1 MIDQTLN
8 FFRRPEAEG
17 WPQHGRWGG
26 QGTRCLFLW
35 SDHDHLMRTIM
46 SMIMRIRM
54 MMMRRKRRIWGPVHC
69 TLQYVWISLIFRT
82 LEDDL
87 GTEWCCNVACPVAA
101 EVLEQ
106 EKCPVSKTAIY
117 KDMRIWGY
125 VVALYWDA
133 LASKM
138 PQSAEQRYEADT
150 SIHFIFANHSAHHTQ
165 AFQYISSSIIS
176 SGKAKVCIKVSISL
190 NAHF

>member
-1 MIDQTLN
+1 MEDGEGREPGAFSFDLIMIILWGQSW
-8 FFRRPEAEG
+8 AWSWG
-17 WPQHGRWGG
+17 YVWWWWWWGG
-26 QGTRCLFLW
+26 GYGDQC
-35 SDHDHLMRTIM
+35 
-46 SMIMRIRM
+46 
-54 MMMRRKRRIWGPVHC
+54 
-69 TLQYVWISLIFRT
+69 VWISLLFRT

-87 GTEWCCNVACPVAA
+87 GTEWCCNVACPVSA

-165 AFQYISSSIIS
+165 AFQYISSSIILR
-176 SGKAKVCIKVSISL
+176 GKAKVFIKVSISL